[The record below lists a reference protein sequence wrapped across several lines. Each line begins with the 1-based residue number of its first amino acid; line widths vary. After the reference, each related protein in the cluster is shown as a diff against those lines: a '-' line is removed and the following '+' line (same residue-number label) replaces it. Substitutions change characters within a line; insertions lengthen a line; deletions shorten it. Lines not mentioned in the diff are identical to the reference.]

1 MKKPIWLILFS
12 LIFLAGCQSS
22 RFMQDDMYF
31 TSYDAIREVRQ
42 FEVAQREKQELA
54 QKRDRTQEKKEEVFV
69 PNGTTL
75 EDYYD
80 FSYTA
85 RLRRFNSPNNSWAYY
100 DPYFTNYYWFNNSNS
115 QYFGNSVYST
125 YSWWGNNFAN
135 NYNSNYW
142 VGPITSRSASG
153 NWINPWQNNLSNAGW
168 RNPYNQFTFNGWNK
182 PNISTISWN
191 NNFCFNN
198 MYYNSKDNN
207 CYWWWSNTGKAP
219 GLSKVGNF
227 TALMQKNGITN
238 DVIKRPDINYTQ
250 IRADYEL
257 SIANADK
264 KDSLENIIPANTNNS
279 SLASKNSNVRNS
291 NGNKNSNTSNN
302 TTTNTTNTSK
312 RWDNYNADVNISP
325 NSDKDNS
332 NSNWSKSGV
341 FSEGSRNNN
350 YQFNGTVIQKKN
362 KNEGQDGSQTIEKAP
377 NRK

>member
-1 MKKPIWLILFS
+1 MRKGIWPILFS
-12 LIFLAGCQSS
+12 VILLAGCQSS

-54 QKRDRTQEKKEEVFV
+54 TKKETTTEKEEVFV
-69 PNGTTL
+69 PAGTIL

-80 FSYTA
+80 YSYTA
-85 RLRRFNSPNNSWAYY
+85 RLRRFGTPNNSWAYY
-100 DPYFTNYYWFNNSNS
+100 DPYYTNYYWFNDSKT

-125 YSWWGNNFAN
+125 YSWWGNNIGN

-142 VGPITSRSASG
+142 VGNIVAGNGSR
-153 NWINPWQNNLSNAGW
+153 NWTNPWQNSWSNSGW
-168 RNPYNQFTFNGWNK
+168 RNPYNQFTFNAWNR

-191 NNFCFNN
+191 NNFCYNN

-207 CYWWWSNTGKAP
+207 CYWWWWKNGNAP
-219 GLSKVGNF
+219 GLSRVGNF
-227 TALMQKNGITN
+227 AALMQKNGVSN
-238 DVIKRPDINYTQ
+238 DVVQRPDINYTQ
-250 IRADYEL
+250 IKANYETAIAD
-257 SIANADK
+257 ANR
-264 KDSLENIIPANTNNS
+264 KDSLDNIIPVEDNTDN
-279 SLASKNSNVRNS
+279 SLASKNSNGKNTNV
-291 NGNKNSNTSNN
+291 NKNTN

-325 NSDKDNS
+325 NNNNS
-332 NSNWSKSGV
+332 NNNWSRSGV

-350 YQFNGTVIQKKN
+350 YEFNGTVIQKKKEN
-362 KNEGQDGSQTIEKAP
+362 DSQEGNQPVEKLP